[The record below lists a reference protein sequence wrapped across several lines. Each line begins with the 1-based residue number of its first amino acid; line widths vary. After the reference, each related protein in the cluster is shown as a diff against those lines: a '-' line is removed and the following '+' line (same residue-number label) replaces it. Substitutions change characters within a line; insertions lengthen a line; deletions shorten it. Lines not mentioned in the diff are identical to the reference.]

1 MTSNSFNGF
10 PRSFRVK
17 SVAGRGLITLHS
29 CKFFREVYATHDLRT
44 LKEGQECEELGV
56 VKLVAGRH
64 YVNVANERPTIEL
77 GLERVLSLD
86 TTAEYV
92 SYKQQL

>member
-17 SVAGRGLITLHS
+17 SIVGRGPITPHDCRLL
-29 CKFFREVYATHDLRT
+29 CFREAYATHDLRT
-44 LKEGQECEELGV
+44 LKEGQECEELRV

-92 SYKQQL
+92 S